1 MTYALL
7 STNSKLEKLPATT
20 TAYMVQGL
28 TLAPATMAGKNVC
41 PHKGYCEEDCVL
53 AYAGRMNDPKVRA
66 AQIRRTRWFFDDRR
80 GFLDTLH
87 RDLEKL
93 CREAASAR
101 AVPVVRFNV
110 ASDIVWERVAPSL
123 FTDHPT
129 LTAYDYTKFPVVKRP
144 TLPANYQLVH
154 SVSERMTFD
163 DAREAIAS
171 GRNIVAVFDSVYK
184 PAKPNGNGGYGMFGA
199 LPATVEI
206 TGPRGQSIILQ
217 SFDADVHDVRLTE
230 LDGRGRIGVLRGKG
244 GAARVRNMLAN
255 GFAHHHASGQTES
268 PVKTLGGHAVI
279 RLG

>member
-7 STNSKLEKLPATT
+7 STNSKLEKLPAV
-20 TAYMVQGL
+20 ADRFMVQGL

-41 PHKGYCEEDCVL
+41 PHKGFCEDDCVL

-66 AQIRRTRWFFDDRR
+66 AQIRRTRFFFDDRR

-87 RDLEKL
+87 RDLHKL
-93 CREAASAR
+93 CREASVAG

-129 LTAYDYTKFPVVKRP
+129 LVAYDYTKFPADRRA

-163 DAREAIAS
+163 DARAAIAA
-171 GRNIVAVFDSVYK
+171 GRNIVAVFNSVYK
-184 PAKPNGNGGYGMFGA
+184 PAKPNGRGGYGMFGA
-199 LPATVEI
+199 VPATVEI
-206 TGPRGQSIILQ
+206 RGPRGQSITLET
-217 SFDADVHDVRLTE
+217 FDADLHDVRLTR
-230 LDGRGRIGVLRGKG
+230 LDGRGMLGALRGKG
-244 GAARVRNMLAN
+244 GAARVRNMIGN
-255 GFAHHHASGQTES
+255 GFAHHFPGGHDEC
-268 PVKTLGGHAVI
+268 PVKARAGHCVITL
-279 RLG
+279 R